1 MLLRETSGMSRN
13 SPFQSVLRRAGLPAL
28 AIIAM
33 AFFGYYA
40 VMGPNGALAHGKVQ
54 EALAKRTVEYQA
66 LDKQRAQLRNRVNL
80 LDQERG
86 ADPDLVDELARK
98 QLNVA
103 RPDEIIV
110 PLD

>member
-1 MLLRETSGMSRN
+1 MREKRVMSRM
-13 SPFQSVLRRAGLPAL
+13 SPLQSVLRRAGMPAL

-54 EALAKRTVEYQA
+54 EALAQRTAEYEA
-66 LDKQRAQLRNRVNL
+66 LDQKRAQLRNRVNL

-86 ADPDLVDELARK
+86 ADPDLVEELARK